1 MSRVKLLVEKKNS
14 SGVATVASGGRFPAK
29 ILTAHV
35 KNDGDRAVDSAE
47 FLIPIISE
55 VNEGDHIKYIQ
66 DDVDTTS
73 LIGLWNF
80 NGSTRDESGYD
91 NDGNDGTHTAVMN
104 KSATLAQMADSEYI
118 KDNMVGLNFDGNDIV
133 TIPNKTHLVTGTP
146 NVLNFSGMFDFFLR
160 FRFDGATHSEQIVF
174 SKRSATVG
182 IEIGYDANDHVIVHI
197 TSTTGGTTSTQTVT
211 GTTDIEDSMPLVRV
225 RRNAAGLVQL
235 FVDGVAEGTAIT
247 NVLDLT
253 VTGNGFFGADYSG
266 SKICDNLFLAMIRI
280 YKDNLSDKDAF
291 TLLSHFRHAFTMK
304 FEGTVWKIEDKIKSK
319 KVHCKG
325 INKILPETIINREVL
340 DSRDESATSNGI
352 DNVFTGLGVSE
363 VLQQILDQIDP
374 GYVVTDERNVPISI
388 GNFIAY
394 GNLLSN
400 LQLTLLV
407 QNRQFY
413 TLPRKVIMMDADNE
427 TTNYIFTHGKGVKIT
442 SSGQDDSTV
451 LNDISFK
458 SADVFRTI
466 SESPSETGT
475 RNYVLTKEPASI
487 VRVLDGSTPI
497 SYQVGGGSNP
507 QYTYDAFSRTVTLTT
522 AASGTVSIEYMYQDA
537 ASISLG
543 LVPFR
548 DTSSIAKYGRKSKQ
562 VSPGGV
568 QGTSNLALLLGN
580 ILSENKDA
588 NERITINSPLLLN
601 SIRVNHEIQV
611 VNTLTN
617 TNITSGQSNPSIQ
630 IRSIEWFYPEGRTI
644 INAGEHRFDSFDID
658 KFTAAQVR
666 TLTEDATSTKTV

>member
-1 MSRVKLLVEKKNS
+1 MSRVKLLVEKKTS
-14 SGVATVASGGRFPAK
+14 SGSPPVVTITERFPAK

-91 NDGNDGTHTAVMN
+91 NDGNDGTHTAGMN
-104 KSATLAQMADSEYI
+104 KSAIDGGSGDQMEEYI

-211 GTTDIEDSMPLVRV
+211 GTTDIENSMPLVRV

-280 YKDNLSDKDAF
+280 YKDNLTDGDAF
-291 TLLSHFRHAFTMK
+291 ILLSHFRHAFTMK

-325 INKILPETIINREVL
+325 INKILPETIINKSVL
-340 DSRDESATSNGI
+340 NSRDESASSNGS
-352 DNVFTGLGVSE
+352 DNIFIGLGVSE

-374 GYVVTDERNVPISI
+374 GYLVTDEDNTPTSI
-388 GNFIAY
+388 GTHIAY

-400 LQLTLLV
+400 IQLLLLV
-407 QNRQFY
+407 QNREFY

-427 TTNYIFTHGKGVKIT
+427 TTNYIFTHGKGVDIT
-442 SSGQDDSTV
+442 SSGQDDSTII
-451 LNDISFK
+451 NDISLK
-458 SADVFRTI
+458 TGSIFRTRT
-466 SESPSETGT
+466 ESPSETGT

-487 VRVLDGSTPI
+487 VRVLDGSTTI
-497 SYQVGGGSNP
+497 NYQASGGTNP
-507 QYTYDAFSRTVTLTT
+507 QYTYDDFSRTVTLTT
-522 AASGTVSIEYMYQDA
+522 AASGTVSIEYTYPDDDM
-537 ASISLG
+537 IF
-543 LVPFR
+543 VPQVN
-548 DTSSIAKYGRKSKQ
+548 TASIAKYGRKSKQ
-562 VSPGGV
+562 VSVGGF
-568 QGTSNLALLLGN
+568 QGDIPLLLIN
-580 ILSENKDA
+580 ILNNNKEA

-617 TNITSGQSNPSIQ
+617 TNISTGQSISRIK

-666 TLTEDATSTKTV
+666 TLTEDANGTKTV

>member
-14 SGVATVASGGRFPAK
+14 SGVVTERFPAK
-29 ILTAHV
+29 ILTAHI

-91 NDGNDGTHTAVMN
+91 NDGNDGTHTAGMN
-104 KSATLAQMADSEYI
+104 KSAIDGGSGDQMEEYI

-253 VTGNGFFGADYSG
+253 VTGNGFFGADYQG
-266 SKICDNLFLAMIRI
+266 NKACDNLFLAMIRI
-280 YKDNLSDKDAF
+280 YKDNLTDGDAF
-291 TLLSHFRHAFTMK
+291 ILLSHFRHAFTMK

-325 INKILPETIINREVL
+325 INKILPETIINKSVL
-340 DSRDESATSNGI
+340 DSRSTGSNGSDNIFI
-352 DNVFTGLGVSE
+352 DLGVSE
-363 VLQQILDQIDP
+363 VLQQILDEIDP
-374 GYVVTDERNVPISI
+374 GYVVTDEDNSPTSI
-388 GNFIAY
+388 GNHIAY

-400 LQLTLLV
+400 IQLLLLV
-407 QNRQFY
+407 QNREFY
-413 TLPRKVIMMDADNE
+413 TLPRRVIMMDADN
-427 TTNYIFTHGKGVKIT
+427 TTSNYIFTHGKGVEIT
-442 SSGQDDSTV
+442 TSGQDDSTII
-451 LNDISFK
+451 NDVSLK
-458 SADVFRTI
+458 SGEVFRTI

-487 VRVLDGSTPI
+487 VRVLDGTTPLN
-497 SYQVGGGSNP
+497 YVGAGVGSNP
-507 QYTYDAFSRTVTLTT
+507 FYTFDSFTKTINLNT
-522 AASGTVSIEYMYQDA
+522 AASGTVSIEYTYADSGVFIA
-537 ASISLG
+537 PIRNT
-543 LVPFR
+543 V
-548 DTSSIAKYGRKSKQ
+548 SIAKYGRKSKQ
-562 VSPGGV
+562 VSVGGF
-568 QGTSNLALLLGN
+568 GGDLPLLLTN
-580 ILSENKDA
+580 ILNNNKEA
-588 NERITINSPLLLN
+588 NERITINSPILLN

-611 VNTLTN
+611 VNALK
-617 TNITSGQSNPSIQ
+617 NINIITGQSTSRIK

-644 INAGEHRFDSFDID
+644 VNAGEHKFDSFDID

-666 TLTEDATSTKTV
+666 TLTEDANGTKTV

>member
-1 MSRVKLLVEKKNS
+1 MSKVKLLVEKKNA
-14 SGVATVASGGRFPAK
+14 SGVVTERFPAK
-29 ILTAHV
+29 ILTAHI

-47 FLIPIISE
+47 FSIPIVSE

-104 KSATLAQMADSEYI
+104 KSATSTQMADSEYI
-118 KDNMVGLNFDGNDIV
+118 KDNRVGANFDGNDIITV
-133 TIPNKTHLVTGTP
+133 PNKTHLVTGTP

-225 RRNAAGLVQL
+225 RRNASGLVQL
-235 FVDGVAEGTAIT
+235 FIDGVAEGTAIT
-247 NVLDLT
+247 DTLDLT
-253 VTGNGFFGADYSG
+253 VTSNGFFGADYLG
-266 SKICDNLFLAMIRI
+266 NKACDNLFLAMIRI
-280 YKDNLSDKDAF
+280 YKDNLSDNDAF

-325 INKILPETIINREVL
+325 INKILPETIINKSVL
-340 DSRDESATSNGI
+340 ESRDESASSNGSDNIFI
-352 DNVFTGLGVSE
+352 DLGVSE

-374 GYVVTDERNVPISI
+374 GYIVTDEDSTPTSI
-388 GNFIAY
+388 GNHIAY

-400 LQLTLLV
+400 IQLLLLV
-407 QNRQFY
+407 QNREFY
-413 TLPRKVIMMDADNE
+413 TLPRRVIMVDADN
-427 TTNYIFTHGKGVKIT
+427 TTSNYIFTHGKGVDIT
-442 SSGQDDSTV
+442 SSGQDDSTII
-451 LNDISFK
+451 NDVSLK
-458 SADVFRTI
+458 SGEVFRTI
-466 SESPSETGT
+466 SESPSETGI

-487 VRVLDGSTPI
+487 VRVLDGTTPLNY
-497 SYQVGGGSNP
+497 SGAGVGSNP
-507 QYTYDAFSRTVTLTT
+507 FYTFDSFTKTINLNT
-522 AASGTVSIEYMYQDA
+522 AASGTVSIEYTYADSGVFIA
-537 ASISLG
+537 PI
-543 LVPFR
+543 R
-548 DTSSIAKYGRKSKQ
+548 DTASIAKYGRKSKQ
-562 VSPGGV
+562 VSVGGF
-568 QGTSNLALLLGN
+568 GGDLPLLLIN
-580 ILSENKDA
+580 ILNNNKEA
-588 NERITINSPLLLN
+588 SERITINSPLLLN
-601 SIRVNHEIQV
+601 SIRINHEIQV
-611 VNTLTN
+611 VNTLK
-617 TNITSGQSNPSIQ
+617 NINISTGQSISRIK

-666 TLTEDATSTKTV
+666 TLTEDANGTKTV

>member
-1 MSRVKLLVEKKNS
+1 MSKVKLLVEKKNA
-14 SGVATVASGGRFPAK
+14 SGVVTERFPAK
-29 ILTAHV
+29 ILTAHI

-47 FLIPIISE
+47 FLIPIVSE

-104 KSATLAQMADSEYI
+104 KSATSTQMADSEYI
-118 KDNMVGLNFDGNDIV
+118 KDNRVGANFDGNDIITV
-133 TIPNKTHLVTGTP
+133 PNKTHLVTGTP

-225 RRNAAGLVQL
+225 RRNASGLVQL
-235 FVDGVAEGTAIT
+235 FIDGVAEGTAIT
-247 NVLDLT
+247 DTLDLT
-253 VTGNGFFGADYSG
+253 VTSNGFFGADYLG
-266 SKICDNLFLAMIRI
+266 NKACDNLFLAMIRI
-280 YKDNLSDKDAF
+280 YKDNLSDNDAF

-325 INKILPETIINREVL
+325 INKILPETIINKSVL
-340 DSRDESATSNGI
+340 ESRDESASSNGSDNIFI
-352 DNVFTGLGVSE
+352 DLGVSE

-374 GYVVTDERNVPISI
+374 GYIVTDEDSTPTSI
-388 GNFIAY
+388 GNHIAY

-400 LQLTLLV
+400 IQLLLLV
-407 QNRQFY
+407 QNREFY
-413 TLPRKVIMMDADNE
+413 TLPRRVIMVDADN
-427 TTNYIFTHGKGVKIT
+427 TTSNYIFTHGKGVDIT
-442 SSGQDDSTV
+442 SSGQDDSTII
-451 LNDISFK
+451 NDVSLK
-458 SADVFRTI
+458 SGEVFRTI
-466 SESPSETGT
+466 SESPSETGI

-487 VRVLDGSTPI
+487 VRVLDGTTPLNY
-497 SYQVGGGSNP
+497 SGAGVGSNP
-507 QYTYDAFSRTVTLTT
+507 FYTFDSFTKTINLNT
-522 AASGTVSIEYMYQDA
+522 AASGTVSIEYTYADSGVFIA
-537 ASISLG
+537 PI
-543 LVPFR
+543 R
-548 DTSSIAKYGRKSKQ
+548 DTASIAKYGRKSKQ
-562 VSPGGV
+562 VSVGGF
-568 QGTSNLALLLGN
+568 GGDLPLLLIN
-580 ILSENKDA
+580 ILNNNKEA
-588 NERITINSPLLLN
+588 SERITINSPLLLN
-601 SIRVNHEIQV
+601 SIRINHEIQV
-611 VNTLTN
+611 VNTLK
-617 TNITSGQSNPSIQ
+617 NINISTGQSISRIK

-666 TLTEDATSTKTV
+666 TLTEDANGTKTV

>member
-1 MSRVKLLVEKKNS
+1 MSRVKLLVEKKNT

-29 ILTAHV
+29 ILTAHI

-47 FLIPIISE
+47 FSIPIISE

-104 KSATLAQMADSEYI
+104 KSAIDGGSGDQMEEYI

-146 NVLNFSGMFDFFLR
+146 NVLNFSGMFDIFLR

-174 SKRSATVG
+174 SKRSATTG

-197 TSTTGGTTSTQTVT
+197 TSSSSTQTVT

-235 FVDGVAEGTAIT
+235 FIDGVEEGTAIT
-247 NVLDLT
+247 DITDLT

-266 SKICDNLFLAMIRI
+266 SKICDNIFLAMIRI
-280 YKDNLSDKDAF
+280 YKDNLSDNDAF

-325 INKILPETIINREVL
+325 INKVLPETIINKSVL
-340 DSRDESATSNGI
+340 DLRDESASSNGS
-352 DNVFTGLGVSE
+352 DNIFIGLGVSE

-374 GYVVTDERNVPISI
+374 GYLVTDEDSTPTSI
-388 GNFIAY
+388 GNHIAY

-400 LQLTLLV
+400 IQLLLLV
-407 QNRQFY
+407 QNREFY
-413 TLPRKVIMMDADNE
+413 TLPRRVIMMDADN
-427 TTNYIFTHGKGVKIT
+427 TTSNYIFTHGKGVDIT
-442 SSGQDDSTV
+442 TSGQDDSTII
-451 LNDISFK
+451 NDVSLK
-458 SADVFRTI
+458 SGEVFRTI

-487 VRVLDGSTPI
+487 IRVMDGTTPLN
-497 SYQVGGGSNP
+497 YVGAGVGSNP
-507 QYTYDAFSRTVTLTT
+507 FYTFDSFTKTINLGT
-522 AASGTVSIEYMYQDA
+522 AASGTVSIEYTYADSGVFIA
-537 ASISLG
+537 PI
-543 LVPFR
+543 R
-548 DTSSIAKYGRKSKQ
+548 DTASIAKYGRKSKQ
-562 VSPGGV
+562 VSIGGF
-568 QGTSNLALLLGN
+568 GGDLPLLLIN
-580 ILSENKDA
+580 ILDNNKEA
-588 NERITINSPLLLN
+588 SERITINSPLLLN
-601 SIRVNHEIQV
+601 SIRINHEIQV
-611 VNTLTN
+611 VNTLKN
-617 TNITSGQSNPSIQ
+617 INITTGQSISRIK

-666 TLTEDATSTKTV
+666 TLTEDANGTKTV

>member
-1 MSRVKLLVEKKNS
+1 MSRVKLLVEKKNT

-29 ILTAHV
+29 ILTAHI

-47 FLIPIISE
+47 FSIPIISE

-104 KSATLAQMADSEYI
+104 KSAIDGGSGDQMEEYI

-146 NVLNFSGMFDFFLR
+146 NVLNFSGMFDIFLR

-174 SKRSATVG
+174 SKRSATTG

-197 TSTTGGTTSTQTVT
+197 TSSSSTQTVT

-235 FVDGVAEGTAIT
+235 FIDGVEEGTAIT
-247 NVLDLT
+247 DITDLT

-266 SKICDNLFLAMIRI
+266 SKICDNIFLAMIRI
-280 YKDNLSDKDAF
+280 YKDNLSDNDAF

-325 INKILPETIINREVL
+325 INKVLPETIINKSVL
-340 DSRDESATSNGI
+340 DLRDESASSNGS
-352 DNVFTGLGVSE
+352 DNIFIGLGVSE

-374 GYVVTDERNVPISI
+374 GYLVTDEDSTPTSI
-388 GNFIAY
+388 GNHIAY

-400 LQLTLLV
+400 IQLLLLV
-407 QNRQFY
+407 QNREFY
-413 TLPRKVIMMDADNE
+413 TLPRRVIMMDADN
-427 TTNYIFTHGKGVKIT
+427 TTSNYIFTHGKGVDIT
-442 SSGQDDSTV
+442 TSGQDDSTII
-451 LNDISFK
+451 NDVSLK
-458 SADVFRTI
+458 SGEVFRTI

-487 VRVLDGSTPI
+487 IRVMDGTTPLN
-497 SYQVGGGSNP
+497 YVGAGVGSNP
-507 QYTYDAFSRTVTLTT
+507 FYTFDSFTKTINLGT
-522 AASGTVSIEYMYQDA
+522 AASGTVSIEYTYADSGVFIA
-537 ASISLG
+537 PI
-543 LVPFR
+543 R
-548 DTSSIAKYGRKSKQ
+548 DTASIAKYGRKSKQ
-562 VSPGGV
+562 VSIGGF
-568 QGTSNLALLLGN
+568 GGDLPLLLIN
-580 ILSENKDA
+580 ILDNNKEA
-588 NERITINSPLLLN
+588 SERITINSPLLLN
-601 SIRVNHEIQV
+601 SIRINHEIQV
-611 VNTLTN
+611 VNTLKN
-617 TNITSGQSNPSIQ
+617 INITTGQSISRIK